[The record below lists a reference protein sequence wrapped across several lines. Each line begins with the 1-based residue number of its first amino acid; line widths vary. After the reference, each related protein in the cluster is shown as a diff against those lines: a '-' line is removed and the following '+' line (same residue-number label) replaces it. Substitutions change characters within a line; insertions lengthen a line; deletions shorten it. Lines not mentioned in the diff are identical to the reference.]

1 MAKINIKHQHN
12 LGREVARQRME
23 AVAQN
28 LQERLHAKW
37 SWQGDSLCFE
47 RSGASGSVEV
57 GDDFV
62 EFHIKLGMLLSP
74 MKGTIENTIR
84 QQVDEALS

>member
-1 MAKINIKHQHN
+1 MAKINIKREHN
-12 LGREVARQRME
+12 LGRDVARQRVE
-23 AVAQN
+23 AVATN
-28 LQERLHAKW
+28 LQAKLNAEW
-37 SWQGDSLCFE
+37 SWQGDTLCFE

-74 MKGTIENTIR
+74 MKGTIENTIK
-84 QQVDEALS
+84 QQVDEALG

>member
-1 MAKINIKHQHN
+1 MAKINIKRQHN
-12 LGREVARQRME
+12 LGREVARQRVE
-23 AVAQN
+23 AVAKN
-28 LQERLHAKW
+28 LQDKLNAKW

-74 MKGTIENTIR
+74 LKGSIESTIR
-84 QQVDEALS
+84 QQVDEALG

>member
-1 MAKINIKHQHN
+1 MAKINIKRRHT
-12 LGREVARQRME
+12 LGRDLARQRVE
-23 AVAQN
+23 AVANN
-28 LQERLHAKW
+28 LQDKLHATW
-37 SWQGDSLCFE
+37 SWKGDSLCFE

-62 EFHIKLGMLLSP
+62 EFNIKLSMLLSP
-74 MKGTIENTIR
+74 LKGTIEDTIK